1 MLRARGCALVIG
13 CAAAVGAAHSPLR
26 VVHARPAIVRATR
39 ALRMASDDAEQDPG
53 HAPPA
58 GAAPAELPEEEMA
71 MQKKVAAHQKKAARL
86 SSAEEARSLIA
97 YSTGFGVLST
107 MSESLPGFPA
117 GAVVGFA
124 PDADGL
130 PVFCFST
137 MSSHTTDLNAGQPA
151 GAAAALTV
159 TAAGFKGAADGRVS
173 LTGVVKRIEAEEE
186 IASMRELYRAKHE
199 SAFWVDF
206 GDFSWYR
213 MAELKTVRFIG
224 GFARAGQVS
233 AKQYLGAAVDPIQA
247 FAAPVVRPPRARRTR
262 TRQQVARP
270 LTRRRSRCR

>member
-13 CAAAVGAAHSPLR
+13 CAAAVGAVRSPLR

-39 ALRMASDDAEQDPG
+39 TLRMASDDAEQDPG
-53 HAPPA
+53 HTPPA

-71 MQKKVAAHQKKAARL
+71 MQKKVAAHQRKAARL

-151 GAAAALTV
+151 GAPAALTV

-213 MAELKTVRFIG
+213 MAELETVRFIG

-247 FAAPVVRPPRARRTR
+247 FAAPVVRPPAPAAPARASQWR
-262 TRQQVARP
+262 A
-270 LTRRRSRCR
+270 L